1 MTEINQ
7 NNTNFVPTAAIL
19 TFGCKVNQ
27 YDSNAMR
34 STLIHKGYRIVSET
48 QSADV
53 YIVNTCTVTNVADQK
68 ARQII
73 RRVATKNPQ
82 AKVLVTGCYAESD
95 RETLEEIDGVSLVFG
110 NREKANLDQYLE
122 KIQPNQLSSGLL
134 QIEPVQHD
142 AIREHANFSLSVA
155 DTGDRTRGIIKVQ
168 DGCSA
173 FCTYC
178 IIPYVRGRMTSRPI
192 SEIVAEAEVLSS
204 SGAKEIVLTGVH
216 LGSYGIDKQNMGD
229 LTGKSNRETVAD
241 ILEGVHSV
249 NGIERIRLS
258 SIEPMNFPF
267 ELVSRMANLPKCMPH
282 FHLPLQA
289 GSDQTLER
297 MRRRYTTDEFIQ
309 LVDHIRSVFPEV
321 GLTTDIMV
329 GFPGETNQDFEE
341 SLRFV
346 NKIGFSQLHVFR
358 YSPRNGTPAAEFE
371 NQIPSHVSSERS
383 KRMIEIGRK
392 TADNFR
398 KKMIGRNTKILVE
411 SVTANY
417 QGSGFTDNY
426 LRTEINGYSGQINQI
441 IPAVLTGIKGDV
453 MQAEIIDVSYK
464 NNNHD
469 ASISPRL
476 EFLDSN
482 I

>member
-1 MTEINQ
+1 MTEINP
-7 NNTNFVPTAAIL
+7 NSTNVVPTAAIL

-34 STLIHKGYRIVSET
+34 STLIRKGYRIVSET

-73 RRVATKNPQ
+73 RRVAKKNPQ

-95 RETLEEIDGVSLVFG
+95 RGTLEGIDGVSLVFG
-110 NREKANLDQYLE
+110 NREKADLDQYLE
-122 KIQPNQLSSGLL
+122 KIQPNQPNSDLL

-192 SEIVAEAEVLSS
+192 SEIIAEAKMLSL

-216 LGSYGIDKQNMGD
+216 LGSYGIDKQNTGE
-229 LTGKSNRETVAD
+229 LTDRSRRETVAD
-241 ILEGVHSV
+241 ILEAVHSI

-267 ELVSRMANLPKCMPH
+267 ELVARMANLPKCMPH
-282 FHLPLQA
+282 FHLPLQS

-297 MRRRYTTDEFIQ
+297 MRRRYTADEFMR

-341 SLRFV
+341 SLQFV

-371 NQIPSHVSSERS
+371 NQIPSHISSERS
-383 KRMIEIGRK
+383 KRMIEIGRES
-392 TADNFR
+392 ADNFR
-398 KKMIGRNTKILVE
+398 QKMIGRATRILVE
-411 SVTANY
+411 SVTDNC

-426 LRTEINGYSGQINQI
+426 LRTEINGYFRQTNQI
-441 IPAVLTGIKGDV
+441 IPVVLTGIKGDV
-453 MQAEIIDVSYK
+453 MQAEIIDFSYK
-464 NNNHD
+464 NNNLD
-469 ASISPRL
+469 SSISPGL
-476 EFLDSN
+476 KFLDSS